1 MSGTKHWRKKVSKI
15 KALIGLLLVLAL
27 GWLSL
32 AWAGDKPSSKYLL
45 PPGQAVSEEEA
56 AAASPTAR
64 SGEAL
69 KAKARLAQAAVKSKT
84 KPAPEASKQETP
96 PAPSQEGAGLA
107 ESDQPIRILS
117 KRLEADDKALTVTF
131 QGQVKA
137 TQGQTTL
144 WCDRMVVHYTKEEQA
159 PGSDQDEANRKI
171 RKIEVFG
178 HVKVIKQDKTAL
190 GQQGLYELESRRV
203 QLWGKPR
210 LIQGQ
215 NIIDGDRVILYL
227 DQNRAVVEGGPEKVE
242 AVLVPTRKQMPAV
255 EPEPPKGKE
264 KG

>member
-1 MSGTKHWRKKVSKI
+1 VSKTL
-15 KALIGLLLVLAL
+15 ALTGSLLVLAL

-45 PPGQAVSEEEA
+45 PPGQAVSEDKA
-56 AAASPTAR
+56 AAASRIALTELAP
-64 SGEAL
+64 EAE
-69 KAKARLAQAAVKSKT
+69 ARLAQAAVKSKT
-84 KPAPEASKQETP
+84 EPAPNDSKQDTP
-96 PAPSQEGAGLA
+96 LATPQEGAGLV

-117 KRLEADDKALTVTF
+117 KRLEADDRALTVTF

-159 PGSDQDEANRKI
+159 PGNDQDEANRKI

-178 HVKVIKQDKTAL
+178 HVKVVKQDKTAL

-215 NIIDGDRVILYL
+215 NVIDGDRVILYL

-242 AVLVPTRKQMPAV
+242 AVLVPTRKQTPAV